1 MFFQNIESYD
11 KKKLRMLNAIFG
23 ILYFITSVIAPVII
37 VGINYELFKTTE
49 ATTKLTAVGIICV
62 IVLGFYAYNKLK
74 NAIDSLPQIKHNQ
87 QCFKFTIQMFTEM
100 IPFIIISLLLFFAR
114 NEIDTAYKT
123 FSQCMLVI
131 FISKFIDGMFCK
143 YLKAEL
149 ELRYKALELVEIEKR
164 KELVK

>member
-1 MFFQNIESYD
+1 MFFTNIESYG

-23 ILYFITSVIAPVII
+23 ILYFMASVVAPVII
-37 VGINYELFKTTE
+37 VGINYELFKKTE

-74 NAIDSLPQIKHNQ
+74 TAIDSLPQIKHNQ
-87 QCFKFTIQMFTEM
+87 QCFKFTIQMFIEM

-123 FSQCMLVI
+123 FSQCMISI

-149 ELRYKALELVEIEKR
+149 DLRYKALEIVEIEKR